1 MEFYMTKRNKK
12 TESLRGNS
20 APEHQPIAAST
31 KATKA
36 SIILELLKRDQGATL
51 QHMQDAT
58 GWQAHSL
65 RGFLSATVK
74 KQMALNLER
83 TLCADG
89 TSSYHIRGGVA

>member
-1 MEFYMTKRNKK
+1 MTRRYKK

-20 APEHQPIAAST
+20 APKHKPIAAST
-31 KATKA
+31 KTTKA
-36 SIILELLKRDQGATL
+36 SIILELLQRGQGATL

-58 GWQAHSL
+58 GWQAHSV

-74 KQMALNLER
+74 KHMGLSVER